1 MSADARSKSV
11 ALVFCIALMSD
22 WLGGWDK
29 STVSFTLFR
38 DSGSGGCALLWL
50 NGMAVPYS
58 SWSSL
63 LGGGEHSLWRCMP
76 GVTVGAV
83 MVAGIAVPYSWCSSS
98 LGEGEQSCWICMPG
112 VTVGAVIGAS
122 AVMGDA
128 AVMGA
133 TVAVGRWC
141 GDVGCG

>member
-1 MSADARSKSV
+1 
-11 ALVFCIALMSD
+11 
-22 WLGGWDK
+22 
-29 STVSFTLFR
+29 
-38 DSGSGGCALLWL
+38 
-50 NGMAVPYS
+50 
-58 SWSSL
+58 
-63 LGGGEHSLWRCMP
+63 
-76 GVTVGAV
+76 